1 MANAIYEKSP
11 VGRASVQWGGRP
23 RPPTEMA
30 ARDGR
35 PTNTLYFF
43 IFRCVR
49 EEMTV
54 RKKLRRAVI
63 ANAKSIFRS
72 RHPSNPP

>member
-35 PTNTLYFF
+35 PTNTSHFYFSV
-43 IFRCVR
+43 C
-49 EEMTV
+49 
-54 RKKLRRAVI
+54 
-63 ANAKSIFRS
+63 
-72 RHPSNPP
+72 P